1 MNCRDI
7 NVFADSQQFVDMDC
21 SDGAV
26 TDRLYLL
33 DDAIFRRAAVDDEL
47 DSGSARKNF
56 ENGGE
61 EVSISE

>member
-1 MNCRDI
+1 
-7 NVFADSQQFVDMDC
+7 MDC

>member
-1 MNCRDI
+1 
-7 NVFADSQQFVDMDC
+7 MDC

-26 TDRLYLL
+26 ADRLYLL

-56 ENGGE
+56 EDSGE
-61 EVSISE
+61 EIRISE